1 MWVGEK
7 PNSNS
12 SKLTKCQRK
21 KKCRERDP
29 LNAHCIVCDE
39 LFSCVRFKCNG
50 INLYTSVHLYA
61 RLIGDMWYTRRIV
74 LCFVSD
80 AKAVAACFLYVLL
93 RRFKSKKKN
102 EPKSLLLRLLN
113 CCQTET
119 NVLAPPLSL
128 SFSRSAL
135 VRSNCLFRK
144 WTHTEINM
152 LGKTFQIR
160 SLVFFP
166 CRRAHFS
173 CISFACRT
181 LFGCSFSFSSVPIQ
195 WNKLL
200 RIVSCNP
207 TIRLF
212 VSLAA
217 LAIAS
222 CVLQYSS
229 VSVYR
234 LCIQYYSKCADAAG
248 WLAGSRTACRKDLKL
263 YFLLFKRQVRAQK
276 SYRRIFF
283 CRPCVRNASGIRTQN
298 AIKSHLDTVCSM
310 TIAFNS
316 K

>member
-1 MWVGEK
+1 MRRRLPLVFCTFYCVDSKVKKERTEITVAEIAK
-7 PNSNS
+7 LLPNRNE
-12 SKLTKCQRK
+12 C
-21 KKCRERDP
+21 
-29 LNAHCIVCDE
+29 
-39 LFSCVRFKCNG
+39 
-50 INLYTSVHLYA
+50 A
-61 RLIGDMWYTRRIV
+61 RTA
-74 LCFVSD
+74 S
-80 AKAVAACFLYVLL
+80 
-93 RRFKSKKKN
+93 
-102 EPKSLLLRLLN
+102 
-113 CCQTET
+113 
-119 NVLAPPLSL
+119 LSL
-128 SFSRSAL
+128 SPSPVR
-135 VRSNCLFRK
+135 RSNCLFRK

-248 WLAGSRTACRKDLKL
+248 WL
-263 YFLLFKRQVRAQK
+263 VRAPHVE
-276 SYRRIFF
+276 RISNFIFYSSSVKCAHKKATGGYFF
-283 CRPCVRNASGIRTQN
+283 AV
-298 AIKSHLDTVCSM
+298 L
-310 TIAFNS
+310 AFAMPVEFAL
-316 K
+316 KMQ